1 MDVHLLH
8 LLTCRLE
15 ILARIEVLRMLSKML
30 TDGSG
35 HCKTAVRVDVDLAYC
50 ALRCLSEL
58 LLRDTYCIRKASA
71 VCVDDI
77 NILLWN

>member
-50 ALRCLSEL
+50 ALGCLAEL